1 MSNIAPQSR
10 FQFDKNKHI
19 LRQDIIFAD
28 SRAHNLL
35 QWTKTLQEST
45 SRHFVQIPALSNLVI
60 CSVLALKQLIAS
72 RCLSQSSPLFA
83 NNVPPYLPVIDTI
96 RDALHLDHI
105 GIPLLGHGFYIFR
118 RSGATYAYDNNVQ
131 LQHIMTHSLWR
142 SSAVLTYLQNASLA
156 PPVIPATFAAII
168 PHHIKLGLGF

>member
-118 RSGATYAYDNNVQ
+118 RSGATYAYDNVGREVPICAISRFY
-131 LQHIMTHSLWR
+131 LRDFVIKR
-142 SSAVLTYLQNASLA
+142 SRAHLEIAQ
-156 PPVIPATFAAII
+156 AISRWSCSNSQ
-168 PHHIKLGLGF
+168 